1 VTAAGLR
8 LVLFTDTYA
17 PQVNGV
23 ARTLGRLADALRAR
37 GGDVAVFT
45 PHDPAG
51 PSPAECERFAS
62 VAFWAYPQLRL
73 AHPMADSVDARIRS
87 FRPTLIHAA
96 TPFGMG
102 LAARSAALRHDIP
115 FVTSYHTSFAAYAAH
130 YRLGGLASA
139 GWHFLRWFHN
149 SGQRTYCPTQAIVDE
164 VRAHGFERTAVWSR
178 GVDVDRFSPRFRCQS
193 FRQSIG
199 LGPDD
204 PLILYVGRLAA
215 EKGLGCALDA
225 MHIVA
230 DRLPGVRFALV
241 GGGPFS
247 DEVHRRAPAG
257 SWIPGLLQDHALSQ
271 VFASADCFLFPSTTD
286 TFGNVLLE
294 AAASGLPIVAAD
306 APPTREILATTGAAR
321 LATQNTPI
329 GLADAL
335 VSLCGTITARHEM
348 GRAARRWAE
357 TRSWDTEW
365 DRLFADYAALTTGSS
380 TGAAA

>member
-1 VTAAGLR
+1 MTAAGVR
-8 LVLFTDTYA
+8 LAVFTDTYA

-37 GGDVAVFT
+37 GGEVAVFT

-73 AHPMADSVDARIRS
+73 AHPMADTVDARIRA
-87 FRPTLIHAA
+87 FRPTLVHAA

-102 LAARSAALRHDIP
+102 LAGRSAALRHGIP
-115 FVTSYHTSFAAYAAH
+115 LVTSYHTSFAAYAAH

-149 SGQRTYCPTQAIVDE
+149 SGQRTYCPTHAIVDE
-164 VRAHGFERTAVWSR
+164 VRVHGFERTAVWSR
-178 GVDVDRFSPRFRCQS
+178 GVDVNRFSPRFRCEA
-193 FRQSIG
+193 FRRSIG

-204 PLILYVGRLAA
+204 PLVLYVGRLAA
-215 EKGLGCALDA
+215 EKGLGSALDA
-225 MHIVA
+225 MRIVA
-230 DRLPGVRFALV
+230 ERLPAVRFALV
-241 GGGPFS
+241 GDGPFA
-247 DEVHRRAPAG
+247 DEVHRRAPTG
-257 SWIPGLLQDHALSQ
+257 SWIPGVLQGDELSR

-306 APPTREILATTGAAR
+306 AAPTRELLATTGAAR
-321 LATQNTPI
+321 LATQNAPI

-335 VSLCGTITARHEM
+335 VSLCQTITERREM
-348 GRAARRWAE
+348 GREARRWAE
-357 TRSWDTEW
+357 TRSWDSVW
-365 DRLFADYAALTTGSS
+365 DRLFADYTALTISS
-380 TGAAA
+380 SAGAAA